1 MDHSQGCV
9 ICGEQW
15 RSRYFNQL
23 QPICYEHWHAMPI
36 KLKKEWWLDIDYGK
50 RAPSPEMVQR
60 LKGYFNGKDN

>member
-15 RSRYFNQL
+15 HSCYFNQL

-36 KLKKEWWLDIDYGK
+36 KFKKEWWLETLWK
-50 RAPSPEMVQR
+50 ALRP
-60 LKGYFNGKDN
+60 LKWCRG